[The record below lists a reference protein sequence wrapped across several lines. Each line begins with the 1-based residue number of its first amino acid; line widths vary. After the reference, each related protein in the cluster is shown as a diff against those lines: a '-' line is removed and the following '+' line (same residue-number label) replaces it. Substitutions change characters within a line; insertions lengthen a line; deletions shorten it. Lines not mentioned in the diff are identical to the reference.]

1 MSANTSHCSVFT
13 TNVYLIFI
21 KFDYQTVMEKASAFA
36 DMIKF
41 YFYFL
46 LDQNCCI
53 HLLHRHLHLKKKSKK
68 KNATKSDSKY
78 VIDNMANGAEIHVA
92 ACKLRMIDAY

>member
-53 HLLHRHLHLKKKSKK
+53 HLLHRHLHLKKKVK

-78 VIDNMANGAEIHVA
+78 VIDNMANGAEIA
-92 ACKLRMIDAY
+92 ACKQRMIDAY

>member
-53 HLLHRHLHLKKKSKK
+53 HLLYRHLHLKKKVK

-78 VIDNMANGAEIHVA
+78 VIDNMANGAEIA
-92 ACKLRMIDAY
+92 ACKQRRIDAY